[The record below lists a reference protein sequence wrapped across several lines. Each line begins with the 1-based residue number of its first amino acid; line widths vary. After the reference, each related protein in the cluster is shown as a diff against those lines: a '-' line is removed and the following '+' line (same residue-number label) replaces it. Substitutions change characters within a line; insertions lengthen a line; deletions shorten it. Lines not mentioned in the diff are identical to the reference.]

1 MFLQIPRFN
10 VSSNLK
16 LAVFV
21 GWAAYGVVPTFHW
34 VLIMGG
40 TANPV
45 VQLLLPRV
53 LGMYAISGFAFFIYI
68 TKIPE
73 RFFAGYVDYIGSSH
87 QWWHFF
93 VVLALYYWHNT
104 GIKYVEYRMNHGCL
118 PEF

>member
-1 MFLQIPRFN
+1 MVLQVPRFN

-21 GWAAYGVVPTFHW
+21 AWAAYGVVPTFHW
-34 VLIMGG
+34 VLVMGG

-73 RFFAGYVDYIGSSH
+73 RFFPGK
-87 QWWHFF
+87 FF
-93 VVLALYYWHNT
+93 HNFAFKNST
-104 GIKYVEYRMNHGCL
+104 KL
-118 PEF
+118 